1 MGPGTDMEQPLR
13 KQSPKDR
20 GEVKDSSLFRKPTL
34 DDMGRDI
41 SEPAAR
47 GQSLFRKND
56 LDEMTVR
63 RTEKPASVAQLPD
76 KPVDPTAK
84 VKREGQP
91 ERGDEGFKPVLRGK
105 VGVGSYEDPSDQR
118 KRGKGKSGKPGA

>member
-1 MGPGTDMEQPLR
+1 MEQPVR

-20 GEVKDSSLFRKPTL
+20 GEVKDGSLFRKPDL
-34 DDMGRDI
+34 DNIWPDI
-41 SEPAAR
+41 TTPAPR
-47 GQSLFRKND
+47 GQSLFKKNN

-63 RTEKPASVAQLPD
+63 RTEKPTSSAPLPD

-84 VKREGQP
+84 RPP
-91 ERGDEGFKPVLRGK
+91 ERGDDGYRPVLRGK
-105 VGVGSYEDPSDQR
+105 IGTGSYEDPSDQR